1 MTRVALSA
9 LAVVAVVACAD
20 SSRPLGP
27 GGARPQVSA
36 MSGYTIVDI
45 GTLGGN
51 FGFARHINHSGL
63 DLGDRRPAAGQ
74 THALRERPGGETID
88 LHTPGRHMSGA
99 L

>member
-45 GTLGGN
+45 GTLGQL
-51 FGFARHINHSGL
+51 RLRSSHQ
-63 DLGDRRPAAGQ
+63 RQRAG
-74 THALRERPGGETID
+74 RG
-88 LHTPGRHMSGA
+88 
-99 L
+99 